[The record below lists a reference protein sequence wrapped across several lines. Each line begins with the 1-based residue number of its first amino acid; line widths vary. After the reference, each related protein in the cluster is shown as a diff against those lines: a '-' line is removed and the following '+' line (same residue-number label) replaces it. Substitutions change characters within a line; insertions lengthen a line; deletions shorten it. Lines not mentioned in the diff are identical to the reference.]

1 VKILLS
7 YERTSSEKLG
17 ADTFV
22 QREGALRSDSGTR
35 GPPQKKL
42 FPGGGAGRAKLA
54 AQALSQKIRRKKQKK
69 RRRRSLVRPG
79 ARRLAR
85 CASAGTAGVR
95 AARLPAP
102 VAA

>member
-1 VKILLS
+1 MKILLS

-54 AQALSQKIRRKKQKK
+54 AQALSQKKRKKQKK

-95 AARLPAP
+95 AARTPAP

>member
-1 VKILLS
+1 MKILLS

-54 AQALSQKIRRKKQKK
+54 AQALSQKKRKKQKK